1 MCNMSLLQIYFLRIK
16 TFLRFF
22 SLTYVKYRIY
32 NEKIIISI
40 VLYFIAFLSHS
51 LGSLDRMIELAMYG
65 DIYSCIC
72 TKEMEVAY
80 RYAYWE
86 MSKILIIQVKNE
98 IKKFLN
104 KVYLNIFYQKFLTSY
119 FFSELVYIYIY

>member
-1 MCNMSLLQIYFLRIK
+1 
-16 TFLRFF
+16 
-22 SLTYVKYRIY
+22 
-32 NEKIIISI
+32 
-40 VLYFIAFLSHS
+40 
-51 LGSLDRMIELAMYG
+51 MIELSMYG

-80 RYAYWE
+80 RYVYWE

-104 KVYLNIFYQKFLTSY
+104 KVYLNIFIKNF
-119 FFSELVYIYIY
+119 

>member
-1 MCNMSLLQIYFLRIK
+1 
-16 TFLRFF
+16 
-22 SLTYVKYRIY
+22 
-32 NEKIIISI
+32 
-40 VLYFIAFLSHS
+40 
-51 LGSLDRMIELAMYG
+51 MIELAMYG

-104 KVYLNIFYQKFLTSY
+104 KVYLNIFYQEFLTSY
-119 FFSELVYIYIY
+119 FFSELVYIYLLNINSVAIILFK

>member
-1 MCNMSLLQIYFLRIK
+1 
-16 TFLRFF
+16 
-22 SLTYVKYRIY
+22 
-32 NEKIIISI
+32 
-40 VLYFIAFLSHS
+40 
-51 LGSLDRMIELAMYG
+51 MYS

-104 KVYLNIFYQKFLTSY
+104 KVYLNIFYQEFLTSY
-119 FFSELVYIYIY
+119 FFSELVYIYLLNINSVAIILFK